1 MWNNIYN
8 SIDNY
13 APKTSN
19 EKKEEL
25 TSEVQK
31 LREAWSELK
40 HLWKNLN
47 GTDWQ
52 QLENTPKE
60 NQKLTKMITEFF
72 DENRDLIEK
81 ELGITNISEL
91 SPAEA
96 TKLTSYITMTKLEY
110 KHAQAITPWKEDTYY
125 ENMSEEEQLRYK
137 KDYIVS
143 SYLWQLLKLPWNE
156 KYYIGEWTNW
166 EKVINTHTIKKQSS
180 ELYNEIYQSL
190 DKNDINFLNQT
201 NDFSEIKQKAISY
214 LKPTIEKQWITL
226 ENWDFYVKWE
236 NEEKVKIT
244 SIFANFDNWVKEIY
258 VANWKL
264 YSEMSKIDEKPVSE
278 MLENWQGIFRNYA
291 IANEKIFEA
300 IKTMQNSENNQLNNS
315 ALVFYSWNSEG
326 NEEIIAASN
335 TEWWTNLH
343 AWNSLITIWEDW
355 KKYIAQIDKSLP
367 YWLKSRKNW

>member
-1 MWNNIYN
+1 MQELYLN
-8 SIDNY
+8 
-13 APKTSN
+13 N
-19 EKKEEL
+19 EKKKFHEHE
-25 TSEVQK
+25 
-31 LREAWSELK
+31 
-40 HLWKNLN
+40 H
-47 GTDWQ
+47 
-52 QLENTPKE
+52 P
-60 NQKLTKMITEFF
+60 
-72 DENRDLIEK
+72 
-81 ELGITNISEL
+81 LGL
-91 SPAEA
+91 
-96 TKLTSYITMTKLEY
+96 
-110 KHAQAITPWKEDTYY
+110 Q
-125 ENMSEEEQLRYK
+125 
-137 KDYIVS
+137 
-143 SYLWQLLKLPWNE
+143 LPWNE